1 MKMSSEGVSD
11 VQSYEPNQ
19 YICGGVAS
27 VVNVMVTF
35 PINKVM
41 FRQQVHGIRL
51 YKAIGQLRLEGR
63 VNMFRGL
70 LPPLLQRTATVS
82 LMFGTYSNFHRI
94 IEETLPSL
102 PYLPSHILAA
112 VGAGTTEAILT
123 PFERIQ
129 VALQVTKHHDWL
141 QNTFHATRVIGS
153 YGVRELYRGFSIVLL
168 RNGPSNCVFLG
179 LRDPLQRSL
188 PQWESEVGDT
198 ANAFLSGAGL
208 GAVLSTAFFPLN
220 VVKNRMMMDVGGR
233 FPGIWETLQV
243 TLKERDYRWRKM
255 FRGVH
260 MNYTRSFLSWGI
272 INAVYELLKKH
283 FPWHQY
289 YEWTS

>member
-1 MKMSSEGVSD
+1 MSSVTVRGGS
-11 VQSYEPNQ
+11 SYEPNQ

-27 VVNVMVTF
+27 IVNVMVTF

-51 YKAIGQLRLEGR
+51 YKAIGQLRREGG

-70 LPPLLQRTATVS
+70 LPPLMQRTATVS
-82 LMFGTYSNFHRI
+82 LMFGTYTNYRAA
-94 IEETLPSL
+94 IEETFPSL
-102 PYLPSHILAA
+102 PHLSTHLLAA
-112 VGAGTTEAILT
+112 LGAGTTEAILT

-129 VALQVTKHHDWL
+129 VALQVTKYHDWL

-153 YGVRELYRGFSIVLL
+153 YGIRELYRGFSIVLL

-179 LRDPLQRSL
+179 LRDPLKRAL

-198 ANAFLSGAGL
+198 FNAFLSGAGL
-208 GAVLSTAFFPLN
+208 GAVLSTVFFPLN
-220 VVKNRMMMDVGGR
+220 VVKNRMMMQVGGP
-233 FPGIWETLQV
+233 FPGIYETVQL
-243 TLKERDYRWRKM
+243 TYKERGYRIHRM

-260 MNYTRSFLSWGI
+260 VNYTRSFLSWGI

-283 FPWHQY
+283 FPWQHY